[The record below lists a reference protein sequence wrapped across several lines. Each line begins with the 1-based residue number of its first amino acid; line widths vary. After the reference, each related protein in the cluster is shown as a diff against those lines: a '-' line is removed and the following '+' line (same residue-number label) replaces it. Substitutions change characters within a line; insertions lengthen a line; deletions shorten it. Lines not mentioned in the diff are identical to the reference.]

1 MEPKQLEFMKALKK
15 TGIGL
20 GGFIALVF
28 VVSLFFPTE
37 IDVSRSVEINA
48 PAPNVFSNVNSME
61 GWKK

>member
-1 MEPKQLEFMKALKK
+1 MKALKK